1 MDSAALFPV
10 PVDIFHVLDDE
21 TGNPD
26 QYLQK
31 LVNESNDRMNEVA
44 RTVYYLKVNTWTYMF
59 YCYIAYINL
68 KDMKFWLT
76 QDCYCM
82 LNRIWKLKLK
92 RQ

>member
-44 RTVYYLKVNTWTYMF
+44 RTVYYLKVNT
-59 YCYIAYINL
+59 
-68 KDMKFWLT
+68 
-76 QDCYCM
+76 
-82 LNRIWKLKLK
+82 
-92 RQ
+92 